1 MTIRHINIFLAV
13 CEAGENTTKAAEL
26 LHMSQPAVSL
36 AIRELE
42 DYYGVALF
50 DRIGRRLCI
59 TEAGKR
65 FWEYASHIS
74 TMFDDMEKTLRDW
87 GHLGVLRVGA
97 SITVGSRFL
106 PGYVKTFLSQHPGL
120 EIRAQIAST
129 EVLTGNMIVRNV
141 TIDVSNPG
149 GLSTS
154 QSASATVN
162 GVGSSSGGTFAYA
175 SSGQITAK
183 AAGDLD
189 TLSVK
194 EGDRVE
200 KGTVLYELDPA
211 EAQKATEE
219 AKKSLTEAEKG
230 VTAAAERLQA
240 AQKQLAETEEE
251 YQKLLASKADLTV
264 TAPFDGKLV
273 EAASLLPDA
282 EITAGQ
288 KLATLVSSNRLK
300 LSLYY
305 SYAYL
310 DQLQVGQEAAV
321 SIPAVMASV
330 PGKISEI
337 NKVEFVTPEGSK
349 CFEVVVAL
357 DNPGTLTEGMAA
369 SAGLTVGGQAVY
381 PYQNGKLAY
390 QETREVTAKVPGPL
404 KTSFLHNHAP
414 VKKGQAILVLG
425 PDELD
430 KQLEE
435 KRESVTS
442 ARESVDSARTAVESA
457 QETLASARDKVKK
470 ALEQEAD
477 MAVKAPIT
485 GTVLTCL
492 LEQGEKADAGQL
504 GILLADTSVMRIDIQ
519 VDERNVSRVKTG
531 MTCTIT
537 QTGLGGEENTFE
549 GTVESVSLT
558 GKSENGVS
566 FFPAVVK
573 VDNGDGAM
581 LNGMSIE
588 YELVLAQSE
597 DCLVVPAQA
606 VQYTEQ
612 GSCLFVK
619 ADRRPDNAVDLGD
632 GVEIPRGFYAVP
644 VETGL
649 SNSAQVEIKSGVE
662 EGMEVFTQ
670 KLVESGSSFDMM

>member
-1 MTIRHINIFLAV
+1 MRLFQKKEGAPAKGLPRRILPLALAAAVLAAGGFGAVRLLGGGGGGEQIVTDLVTRDTIQSTV
-13 CEAGENTTKAAEL
+13 KGSGAASARE
-26 LHMSQPAVSL
+26 SVSL
-36 AIRELE
+36 
-42 DYYGVALF
+42 
-50 DRIGRRLCI
+50 
-59 TEAGKR
+59 
-65 FWEYASHIS
+65 
-74 TMFDDMEKTLRDW
+74 
-87 GHLGVLRVGA
+87 
-97 SITVGSRFL
+97 
-106 PGYVKTFLSQHPGL
+106 
-120 EIRAQIAST
+120 
-129 EVLTGNMIVRNV
+129 
-141 TIDVSNPG
+141 NPPV
-149 GLSTS
+149 
-154 QSASATVN
+154 SATVL
-162 GVGSSSGGTFAYA
+162 A
-175 SSGQITAK
+175 
-183 AAGDLD
+183 LH
-189 TLSVK
+189 VK

-240 AQKQLAETEEE
+240 AQKQLYETEEE

-288 KLATLVSSNRLK
+288 KIATLVSSNRLK

-310 DQLQVGQEAAV
+310 DQLRVGQEAAV

>member
-1 MTIRHINIFLAV
+1 MRLFQKKEGAPAKGLPRRILPLALAAAVLAAGGFGAVRLLGGGGGGEQIVTDLVTRDTIQSTV
-13 CEAGENTTKAAEL
+13 KGSGAASARE
-26 LHMSQPAVSL
+26 SVSL
-36 AIRELE
+36 
-42 DYYGVALF
+42 
-50 DRIGRRLCI
+50 
-59 TEAGKR
+59 
-65 FWEYASHIS
+65 
-74 TMFDDMEKTLRDW
+74 
-87 GHLGVLRVGA
+87 
-97 SITVGSRFL
+97 
-106 PGYVKTFLSQHPGL
+106 
-120 EIRAQIAST
+120 
-129 EVLTGNMIVRNV
+129 
-141 TIDVSNPG
+141 NPPV
-149 GLSTS
+149 
-154 QSASATVN
+154 SATVL
-162 GVGSSSGGTFAYA
+162 A
-175 SSGQITAK
+175 
-183 AAGDLD
+183 LH
-189 TLSVK
+189 VK

-240 AQKQLAETEEE
+240 AQKQLSETEEE

-273 EAASLLPDA
+273 EAASLLPDT

-310 DQLQVGQEAAV
+310 DQLRVGQEAAV

>member
-1 MTIRHINIFLAV
+1 MRLFQKKEGAPARGPPRRIPPLALAAAVLAAGGFGAVRLLGGGGGGEQIVTDLVTRDTIQSTV
-13 CEAGENTTKAAEL
+13 KGSGAASARE
-26 LHMSQPAVSL
+26 SVSL
-36 AIRELE
+36 
-42 DYYGVALF
+42 
-50 DRIGRRLCI
+50 
-59 TEAGKR
+59 
-65 FWEYASHIS
+65 
-74 TMFDDMEKTLRDW
+74 
-87 GHLGVLRVGA
+87 
-97 SITVGSRFL
+97 
-106 PGYVKTFLSQHPGL
+106 
-120 EIRAQIAST
+120 
-129 EVLTGNMIVRNV
+129 
-141 TIDVSNPG
+141 NPPV
-149 GLSTS
+149 
-154 QSASATVN
+154 SATVL
-162 GVGSSSGGTFAYA
+162 A
-175 SSGQITAK
+175 
-183 AAGDLD
+183 LH
-189 TLSVK
+189 VK

-240 AQKQLAETEEE
+240 AQKQLSETEEE

-288 KLATLVSSNRLK
+288 KIATLVSSNRLK

-310 DQLQVGQEAAV
+310 DQLRVGQEAAV

-457 QETLASARDKVKK
+457 QEALTSARDKVKK

>member
-1 MTIRHINIFLAV
+1 MRLFQKKEGAPAKGLPRRILPLALAAPGLAGGGVGAGRLRGRGGGGEQIVTDLVTRDTIQSTV
-13 CEAGENTTKAAEL
+13 KGSGAASARE
-26 LHMSQPAVSL
+26 SVSL
-36 AIRELE
+36 
-42 DYYGVALF
+42 
-50 DRIGRRLCI
+50 
-59 TEAGKR
+59 
-65 FWEYASHIS
+65 
-74 TMFDDMEKTLRDW
+74 
-87 GHLGVLRVGA
+87 
-97 SITVGSRFL
+97 
-106 PGYVKTFLSQHPGL
+106 
-120 EIRAQIAST
+120 
-129 EVLTGNMIVRNV
+129 
-141 TIDVSNPG
+141 NPPV
-149 GLSTS
+149 
-154 QSASATVN
+154 SATVL
-162 GVGSSSGGTFAYA
+162 A
-175 SSGQITAK
+175 
-183 AAGDLD
+183 LH
-189 TLSVK
+189 VK

-240 AQKQLAETEEE
+240 AQKQLSETEEE

-310 DQLQVGQEAAV
+310 DQLRVGQEAAV

-457 QETLASARDKVKK
+457 QETLASALDKVKK

>member
-1 MTIRHINIFLAV
+1 MRLFQKKEGAPAKGLPRRILPLALAAAVLAAGGFGAVRLLGGGGGGEQIVTDLVTRDTIQSTV
-13 CEAGENTTKAAEL
+13 KGSGAASARE
-26 LHMSQPAVSL
+26 SVSL
-36 AIRELE
+36 
-42 DYYGVALF
+42 
-50 DRIGRRLCI
+50 
-59 TEAGKR
+59 
-65 FWEYASHIS
+65 
-74 TMFDDMEKTLRDW
+74 
-87 GHLGVLRVGA
+87 
-97 SITVGSRFL
+97 
-106 PGYVKTFLSQHPGL
+106 
-120 EIRAQIAST
+120 
-129 EVLTGNMIVRNV
+129 
-141 TIDVSNPG
+141 NPPV
-149 GLSTS
+149 
-154 QSASATVN
+154 SATVL
-162 GVGSSSGGTFAYA
+162 A
-175 SSGQITAK
+175 
-183 AAGDLD
+183 LH
-189 TLSVK
+189 VK

-240 AQKQLAETEEE
+240 AQKQLSETEEE

-310 DQLQVGQEAAV
+310 DQLRVGQEAAV

-349 CFEVVVAL
+349 CFEVVGAL

-457 QETLASARDKVKK
+457 QETLASALDKVKK

>member
-1 MTIRHINIFLAV
+1 MRLFQKKEGAPAKGLPRRILPLALAAAVLAAGGFGAVRLLGGGGGGEQIVTDLVTRDTIQSTV
-13 CEAGENTTKAAEL
+13 KGSGAASARE
-26 LHMSQPAVSL
+26 SVSL
-36 AIRELE
+36 
-42 DYYGVALF
+42 
-50 DRIGRRLCI
+50 
-59 TEAGKR
+59 
-65 FWEYASHIS
+65 
-74 TMFDDMEKTLRDW
+74 
-87 GHLGVLRVGA
+87 
-97 SITVGSRFL
+97 
-106 PGYVKTFLSQHPGL
+106 
-120 EIRAQIAST
+120 
-129 EVLTGNMIVRNV
+129 
-141 TIDVSNPG
+141 NPPV
-149 GLSTS
+149 
-154 QSASATVN
+154 SATVL
-162 GVGSSSGGTFAYA
+162 A
-175 SSGQITAK
+175 
-183 AAGDLD
+183 LH
-189 TLSVK
+189 VK
-194 EGDRVE
+194 EGDRVD

-240 AQKQLAETEEE
+240 AQKQLSETEEE
-251 YQKLLASKADLTV
+251 VQKLLASKADLTV

-288 KLATLVSSNRLK
+288 KIATLVSSNRLK

-310 DQLQVGQEAAV
+310 DQLRVGQEAAV
-321 SIPAVMASV
+321 SIPAVMASI

-632 GVEIPRGFYAVP
+632 GVEIPRGFYVVP

>member
-1 MTIRHINIFLAV
+1 MRLFQKKEGAPAKGLPRRILPLALAAAVLAAGGFGAVRLLGGGGGGEQIVTDLVTRDTIQSTV
-13 CEAGENTTKAAEL
+13 KGSGAASARE
-26 LHMSQPAVSL
+26 SVSL
-36 AIRELE
+36 
-42 DYYGVALF
+42 
-50 DRIGRRLCI
+50 
-59 TEAGKR
+59 
-65 FWEYASHIS
+65 
-74 TMFDDMEKTLRDW
+74 
-87 GHLGVLRVGA
+87 
-97 SITVGSRFL
+97 
-106 PGYVKTFLSQHPGL
+106 
-120 EIRAQIAST
+120 
-129 EVLTGNMIVRNV
+129 
-141 TIDVSNPG
+141 NPPV
-149 GLSTS
+149 
-154 QSASATVN
+154 SATVL
-162 GVGSSSGGTFAYA
+162 A
-175 SSGQITAK
+175 
-183 AAGDLD
+183 LH
-189 TLSVK
+189 VK
-194 EGDRVE
+194 EGDRVD

-240 AQKQLAETEEE
+240 AQKQLSETEEE

-288 KLATLVSSNRLK
+288 KIATLVSSNRLK

-310 DQLQVGQEAAV
+310 DQLRVGQEAAV

-404 KTSFLHNHAP
+404 KASFLHNHAP

>member
-1 MTIRHINIFLAV
+1 MRLFQKKEGAPAKGLPRRILPLALAAAVLAAGGFGAVRLLGGGGGGEQIVTDLVTRDTIQSTV
-13 CEAGENTTKAAEL
+13 KGSGAASARE
-26 LHMSQPAVSL
+26 SVSL
-36 AIRELE
+36 
-42 DYYGVALF
+42 
-50 DRIGRRLCI
+50 
-59 TEAGKR
+59 
-65 FWEYASHIS
+65 
-74 TMFDDMEKTLRDW
+74 
-87 GHLGVLRVGA
+87 
-97 SITVGSRFL
+97 
-106 PGYVKTFLSQHPGL
+106 
-120 EIRAQIAST
+120 
-129 EVLTGNMIVRNV
+129 
-141 TIDVSNPG
+141 NPPV
-149 GLSTS
+149 
-154 QSASATVN
+154 SATVL
-162 GVGSSSGGTFAYA
+162 A
-175 SSGQITAK
+175 
-183 AAGDLD
+183 LH
-189 TLSVK
+189 VK

-240 AQKQLAETEEE
+240 AQKQLSETEEE

-288 KLATLVSSNRLK
+288 KIATLVSSNRLK

-310 DQLQVGQEAAV
+310 DQLRVGQEAAV
-321 SIPAVMASV
+321 SIPAVMASI

-632 GVEIPRGFYAVP
+632 GVDIPRGFYAVP

>member
-1 MTIRHINIFLAV
+1 MRLFQKKEGAPAKGLPRRILPLALAAAVLAAGGFGAVRLLGGVGGGEQIVTDLVTRDTIQSTV
-13 CEAGENTTKAAEL
+13 KGSGAASARE
-26 LHMSQPAVSL
+26 SVSL
-36 AIRELE
+36 
-42 DYYGVALF
+42 
-50 DRIGRRLCI
+50 
-59 TEAGKR
+59 
-65 FWEYASHIS
+65 
-74 TMFDDMEKTLRDW
+74 
-87 GHLGVLRVGA
+87 
-97 SITVGSRFL
+97 
-106 PGYVKTFLSQHPGL
+106 
-120 EIRAQIAST
+120 
-129 EVLTGNMIVRNV
+129 
-141 TIDVSNPG
+141 NPPV
-149 GLSTS
+149 
-154 QSASATVN
+154 SATVL
-162 GVGSSSGGTFAYA
+162 A
-175 SSGQITAK
+175 
-183 AAGDLD
+183 LH
-189 TLSVK
+189 VK

-240 AQKQLAETEEE
+240 AQKQLSETEEE

-288 KLATLVSSNRLK
+288 KIATLVSSNRLK

-310 DQLQVGQEAAV
+310 DQLRVGQEAAV

-632 GVEIPRGFYAVP
+632 GVDIPRGFYAVP

>member
-1 MTIRHINIFLAV
+1 MRLFQKKEGAPAKGLPRRILPLALAAAVLAAGGFGAVRLLGGGGGGEQIVTDLVTRDTIQSTV
-13 CEAGENTTKAAEL
+13 KGSGAASARE
-26 LHMSQPAVSL
+26 SVSL
-36 AIRELE
+36 
-42 DYYGVALF
+42 
-50 DRIGRRLCI
+50 
-59 TEAGKR
+59 
-65 FWEYASHIS
+65 
-74 TMFDDMEKTLRDW
+74 
-87 GHLGVLRVGA
+87 
-97 SITVGSRFL
+97 
-106 PGYVKTFLSQHPGL
+106 
-120 EIRAQIAST
+120 
-129 EVLTGNMIVRNV
+129 
-141 TIDVSNPG
+141 NPPV
-149 GLSTS
+149 
-154 QSASATVN
+154 SATVL
-162 GVGSSSGGTFAYA
+162 A
-175 SSGQITAK
+175 
-183 AAGDLD
+183 LH
-189 TLSVK
+189 VK
-194 EGDRVE
+194 EGDRVD

-240 AQKQLAETEEE
+240 AQKQLSETEEE

-288 KLATLVSSNRLK
+288 KIATLVSSNRLK

-310 DQLQVGQEAAV
+310 DQLRVGQEAAV

>member
-1 MTIRHINIFLAV
+1 MRLFQKKEGAPAKGLPRRILPLALAAAVLTAGGFGAVRLLGGGGGGEQIVTDLVTRDTIQSTV
-13 CEAGENTTKAAEL
+13 KGSGAASARE
-26 LHMSQPAVSL
+26 SVSL
-36 AIRELE
+36 
-42 DYYGVALF
+42 
-50 DRIGRRLCI
+50 
-59 TEAGKR
+59 
-65 FWEYASHIS
+65 
-74 TMFDDMEKTLRDW
+74 
-87 GHLGVLRVGA
+87 
-97 SITVGSRFL
+97 
-106 PGYVKTFLSQHPGL
+106 
-120 EIRAQIAST
+120 
-129 EVLTGNMIVRNV
+129 
-141 TIDVSNPG
+141 NPPV
-149 GLSTS
+149 
-154 QSASATVN
+154 SATVL
-162 GVGSSSGGTFAYA
+162 A
-175 SSGQITAK
+175 
-183 AAGDLD
+183 LH
-189 TLSVK
+189 VK

-240 AQKQLAETEEE
+240 AQKQLSETEEE

-288 KLATLVSSNRLK
+288 KIATLVSSNRLK

-310 DQLQVGQEAAV
+310 DQLRVGQEAAV

-457 QETLASARDKVKK
+457 QEALTSARDKVKK

>member
-1 MTIRHINIFLAV
+1 MRLFQKKEGAPAKGLPRRILPLALAAAVLAAGGFGAVRLLGGGGGGEQIVTDLVTRDTIQSTV
-13 CEAGENTTKAAEL
+13 KGSGAASARE
-26 LHMSQPAVSL
+26 SVSL
-36 AIRELE
+36 
-42 DYYGVALF
+42 
-50 DRIGRRLCI
+50 
-59 TEAGKR
+59 
-65 FWEYASHIS
+65 
-74 TMFDDMEKTLRDW
+74 
-87 GHLGVLRVGA
+87 
-97 SITVGSRFL
+97 
-106 PGYVKTFLSQHPGL
+106 
-120 EIRAQIAST
+120 
-129 EVLTGNMIVRNV
+129 
-141 TIDVSNPG
+141 NPPV
-149 GLSTS
+149 
-154 QSASATVN
+154 SATVL
-162 GVGSSSGGTFAYA
+162 A
-175 SSGQITAK
+175 
-183 AAGDLD
+183 LH
-189 TLSVK
+189 VK

-219 AKKSLTEAEKG
+219 AKKNLTEAEKG

-240 AQKQLAETEEE
+240 AQKQLSETEEE

-288 KLATLVSSNRLK
+288 KIATLVSSNRLK

-310 DQLQVGQEAAV
+310 DQLRVGQEAAV

-492 LEQGEKADAGQL
+492 LEQGEKADSGQL

>member
-1 MTIRHINIFLAV
+1 MRLFQKKEGAPARGLPRRILPLALAAALLAAGGFGAVRLLGGGGGGEQIVTDLVTRDTIQSTV
-13 CEAGENTTKAAEL
+13 KGSGAASARE
-26 LHMSQPAVSL
+26 SVSL
-36 AIRELE
+36 
-42 DYYGVALF
+42 
-50 DRIGRRLCI
+50 
-59 TEAGKR
+59 
-65 FWEYASHIS
+65 
-74 TMFDDMEKTLRDW
+74 
-87 GHLGVLRVGA
+87 
-97 SITVGSRFL
+97 
-106 PGYVKTFLSQHPGL
+106 
-120 EIRAQIAST
+120 
-129 EVLTGNMIVRNV
+129 
-141 TIDVSNPG
+141 NPPV
-149 GLSTS
+149 
-154 QSASATVN
+154 SATVL
-162 GVGSSSGGTFAYA
+162 A
-175 SSGQITAK
+175 
-183 AAGDLD
+183 LH
-189 TLSVK
+189 VK

-240 AQKQLAETEEE
+240 AQKQLSETEEE

-288 KLATLVSSNRLK
+288 KIATLVSSNRLK

-310 DQLQVGQEAAV
+310 DQLRVGQEAAV

>member
-1 MTIRHINIFLAV
+1 MN
-13 CEAGENTTKAAEL
+13 K
-26 LHMSQPAVSL
+26 
-36 AIRELE
+36 
-42 DYYGVALF
+42 
-50 DRIGRRLCI
+50 
-59 TEAGKR
+59 
-65 FWEYASHIS
+65 IS
-74 TMFDDMEKTLRDW
+74 
-87 GHLGVLRVGA
+87 
-97 SITVGSRFL
+97 
-106 PGYVKTFLSQHPGL
+106 
-120 EIRAQIAST
+120 
-129 EVLTGNMIVRNV
+129 
-141 TIDVSNPG
+141 
-149 GLSTS
+149 
-154 QSASATVN
+154 
-162 GVGSSSGGTFAYA
+162 
-175 SSGQITAK
+175 
-183 AAGDLD
+183 
-189 TLSVK
+189 
-194 EGDRVE
+194 
-200 KGTVLYELDPA
+200 
-211 EAQKATEE
+211 
-219 AKKSLTEAEKG
+219 
-230 VTAAAERLQA
+230 
-240 AQKQLAETEEE
+240 
-251 YQKLLASKADLTV
+251 
-264 TAPFDGKLV
+264 
-273 EAASLLPDA
+273 
-282 EITAGQ
+282 AGQ
-288 KLATLVSSNRLK
+288 KLATLVSSGRLK

-310 DQLQVGQEAAV
+310 DQLRVGQEASV

-337 NKVEFVTPEGSK
+337 NRVEFITPEGSK
-349 CFEVVVAL
+349 CFEAVVSL

-404 KTSFLHNHAP
+404 KTSYLHNHAP

-425 PDELD
+425 PEELD

-435 KRESVTS
+435 KRE
-442 ARESVDSARTAVESA
+442 AVRSA
-457 QETLASARDKVKK
+457 QEGVETARAAVEAAQESLSAAQDKVKK
-470 ALEQEAD
+470 ALEQEAG
-477 MAVKAPIT
+477 MAVRAPIA

-504 GILLADTSVMRIDIQ
+504 GILLADTSEMRIDIQ
-519 VDERNVSRVKTG
+519 VDERNVSRVKNG

-619 ADRRPDNAVDLGD
+619 ADRRPDNAVDLGE
-632 GVEIPRGFYAVP
+632 GVELPRGFYAVP

>member
-1 MTIRHINIFLAV
+1 MRLFQKKEGAPAKGLPRRILPLALAAAVLAAGGFGAVRLLGGGGGGEQIVTDLVTRDTIQSTV
-13 CEAGENTTKAAEL
+13 KGSGAASARE
-26 LHMSQPAVSL
+26 SVSL
-36 AIRELE
+36 
-42 DYYGVALF
+42 
-50 DRIGRRLCI
+50 
-59 TEAGKR
+59 
-65 FWEYASHIS
+65 
-74 TMFDDMEKTLRDW
+74 
-87 GHLGVLRVGA
+87 
-97 SITVGSRFL
+97 
-106 PGYVKTFLSQHPGL
+106 
-120 EIRAQIAST
+120 
-129 EVLTGNMIVRNV
+129 
-141 TIDVSNPG
+141 NPPV
-149 GLSTS
+149 
-154 QSASATVN
+154 SATVL
-162 GVGSSSGGTFAYA
+162 A
-175 SSGQITAK
+175 
-183 AAGDLD
+183 LH
-189 TLSVK
+189 VK

-240 AQKQLAETEEE
+240 AQKQLSETEEE
-251 YQKLLASKADLTV
+251 FQKLLASKADLTV

-310 DQLQVGQEAAV
+310 DQLRVGQEAAV

>member
-1 MTIRHINIFLAV
+1 MRLFQKKEGAPAKGLPRRILPLALAAAVLAAGGFGAVRLLGGVGGGEQIVTDLVTRDTIQSTV
-13 CEAGENTTKAAEL
+13 KGSGAASARE
-26 LHMSQPAVSL
+26 SVSL
-36 AIRELE
+36 
-42 DYYGVALF
+42 
-50 DRIGRRLCI
+50 
-59 TEAGKR
+59 
-65 FWEYASHIS
+65 
-74 TMFDDMEKTLRDW
+74 
-87 GHLGVLRVGA
+87 
-97 SITVGSRFL
+97 
-106 PGYVKTFLSQHPGL
+106 
-120 EIRAQIAST
+120 
-129 EVLTGNMIVRNV
+129 
-141 TIDVSNPG
+141 NPPV
-149 GLSTS
+149 
-154 QSASATVN
+154 SATVL
-162 GVGSSSGGTFAYA
+162 A
-175 SSGQITAK
+175 
-183 AAGDLD
+183 LH
-189 TLSVK
+189 VK

-240 AQKQLAETEEE
+240 AQKQLSETEEE

-288 KLATLVSSNRLK
+288 KIATLVSSNRLK

-310 DQLQVGQEAAV
+310 DQLRVGQEAAV

-457 QETLASARDKVKK
+457 QETLTSARDKVKK

-492 LEQGEKADAGQL
+492 LEQGEKADSGQL

-632 GVEIPRGFYAVP
+632 GVDIPRGFYAVP

>member
-1 MTIRHINIFLAV
+1 MRLFQKKEGAPAKGLPRRILPLALAAAVLTAGGFGAVRLLGGGGGGEQIVTDLVTRDTIQSTV
-13 CEAGENTTKAAEL
+13 KGSGAASARE
-26 LHMSQPAVSL
+26 SVSL
-36 AIRELE
+36 
-42 DYYGVALF
+42 
-50 DRIGRRLCI
+50 
-59 TEAGKR
+59 
-65 FWEYASHIS
+65 
-74 TMFDDMEKTLRDW
+74 
-87 GHLGVLRVGA
+87 
-97 SITVGSRFL
+97 
-106 PGYVKTFLSQHPGL
+106 
-120 EIRAQIAST
+120 
-129 EVLTGNMIVRNV
+129 
-141 TIDVSNPG
+141 NPPV
-149 GLSTS
+149 
-154 QSASATVN
+154 SATVL
-162 GVGSSSGGTFAYA
+162 A
-175 SSGQITAK
+175 
-183 AAGDLD
+183 LH
-189 TLSVK
+189 VK

-240 AQKQLAETEEE
+240 AQKQLSETEEE

-310 DQLQVGQEAAV
+310 DQLRVGQEAAV

-457 QETLASARDKVKK
+457 QEALTSARDKVKK

>member
-1 MTIRHINIFLAV
+1 MRLFQKKEGAPAKGLPRRILPLALAAAILAAGGFGAVRLLGGGGGGEQIVTDFVTRDTIQSTV
-13 CEAGENTTKAAEL
+13 KGSGAASARE
-26 LHMSQPAVSL
+26 SVSL
-36 AIRELE
+36 
-42 DYYGVALF
+42 
-50 DRIGRRLCI
+50 
-59 TEAGKR
+59 
-65 FWEYASHIS
+65 
-74 TMFDDMEKTLRDW
+74 
-87 GHLGVLRVGA
+87 
-97 SITVGSRFL
+97 
-106 PGYVKTFLSQHPGL
+106 
-120 EIRAQIAST
+120 
-129 EVLTGNMIVRNV
+129 
-141 TIDVSNPG
+141 NPPV
-149 GLSTS
+149 
-154 QSASATVN
+154 SATVL
-162 GVGSSSGGTFAYA
+162 A
-175 SSGQITAK
+175 
-183 AAGDLD
+183 LH
-189 TLSVK
+189 VK

-240 AQKQLAETEEE
+240 AQKQLSETEEE

-310 DQLQVGQEAAV
+310 DQLRVGQEAAV

>member
-1 MTIRHINIFLAV
+1 MRLFQKKEGAPAKGLPRRILPLALAAAVLAAGGFGAVRLLGGVGGGEQIVTDLVTRDTIQSTV
-13 CEAGENTTKAAEL
+13 KGSGAASARE
-26 LHMSQPAVSL
+26 SVSL
-36 AIRELE
+36 
-42 DYYGVALF
+42 
-50 DRIGRRLCI
+50 
-59 TEAGKR
+59 
-65 FWEYASHIS
+65 
-74 TMFDDMEKTLRDW
+74 
-87 GHLGVLRVGA
+87 
-97 SITVGSRFL
+97 
-106 PGYVKTFLSQHPGL
+106 
-120 EIRAQIAST
+120 
-129 EVLTGNMIVRNV
+129 
-141 TIDVSNPG
+141 NPPV
-149 GLSTS
+149 
-154 QSASATVN
+154 SATVL
-162 GVGSSSGGTFAYA
+162 A
-175 SSGQITAK
+175 
-183 AAGDLD
+183 LH
-189 TLSVK
+189 VK

-240 AQKQLAETEEE
+240 AQKQLSETEEE

-273 EAASLLPDA
+273 EAASLLPDT

-288 KLATLVSSNRLK
+288 KIATLVSSNRLK

-310 DQLQVGQEAAV
+310 DQLRVGQEAAV

-457 QETLASARDKVKK
+457 QETLTSARDKVKK

>member
-1 MTIRHINIFLAV
+1 MRLFQKKEGAPAKGLPRRILPLALAAAVLAAGGFGAVRLLGGGGGGEQIVTDLVTRDTIQSTV
-13 CEAGENTTKAAEL
+13 KGSGAASARE
-26 LHMSQPAVSL
+26 SVSL
-36 AIRELE
+36 
-42 DYYGVALF
+42 
-50 DRIGRRLCI
+50 
-59 TEAGKR
+59 
-65 FWEYASHIS
+65 
-74 TMFDDMEKTLRDW
+74 
-87 GHLGVLRVGA
+87 
-97 SITVGSRFL
+97 
-106 PGYVKTFLSQHPGL
+106 
-120 EIRAQIAST
+120 
-129 EVLTGNMIVRNV
+129 
-141 TIDVSNPG
+141 NPPV
-149 GLSTS
+149 
-154 QSASATVN
+154 SATVL
-162 GVGSSSGGTFAYA
+162 A
-175 SSGQITAK
+175 
-183 AAGDLD
+183 LH
-189 TLSVK
+189 VK

-240 AQKQLAETEEE
+240 AQKQLSETEEE

-310 DQLQVGQEAAV
+310 DQLRVGQEAAV

-632 GVEIPRGFYAVP
+632 GVEIPRGFYAVQ

>member
-1 MTIRHINIFLAV
+1 MRLFQKKEGAPAKGLPRRILPLALAAAVLAAGGFGAVRLLGGGGGGEQIVTDLVTRDTIQSTV
-13 CEAGENTTKAAEL
+13 KGSGAASARE
-26 LHMSQPAVSL
+26 SVSL
-36 AIRELE
+36 
-42 DYYGVALF
+42 
-50 DRIGRRLCI
+50 
-59 TEAGKR
+59 
-65 FWEYASHIS
+65 
-74 TMFDDMEKTLRDW
+74 
-87 GHLGVLRVGA
+87 
-97 SITVGSRFL
+97 
-106 PGYVKTFLSQHPGL
+106 
-120 EIRAQIAST
+120 
-129 EVLTGNMIVRNV
+129 
-141 TIDVSNPG
+141 NPPV
-149 GLSTS
+149 
-154 QSASATVN
+154 SATVL
-162 GVGSSSGGTFAYA
+162 A
-175 SSGQITAK
+175 
-183 AAGDLD
+183 LH
-189 TLSVK
+189 VK

-240 AQKQLAETEEE
+240 AQKQLSETEEE

-288 KLATLVSSNRLK
+288 KIATLVSSNRLK

-310 DQLQVGQEAAV
+310 DPLRVGQEAAV

-619 ADRRPDNAVDLGD
+619 ADRRPDNAVDLGE

>member
-1 MTIRHINIFLAV
+1 MRLFQKKEGAPAKGLPRRILPLALAAAVLAAGGFGAVRLLGGGGGGEQIVTDLVTRDTIQSTV
-13 CEAGENTTKAAEL
+13 KGSGAASARE
-26 LHMSQPAVSL
+26 SVSL
-36 AIRELE
+36 
-42 DYYGVALF
+42 
-50 DRIGRRLCI
+50 
-59 TEAGKR
+59 
-65 FWEYASHIS
+65 
-74 TMFDDMEKTLRDW
+74 
-87 GHLGVLRVGA
+87 
-97 SITVGSRFL
+97 
-106 PGYVKTFLSQHPGL
+106 
-120 EIRAQIAST
+120 
-129 EVLTGNMIVRNV
+129 
-141 TIDVSNPG
+141 NPPV
-149 GLSTS
+149 
-154 QSASATVN
+154 SATVL
-162 GVGSSSGGTFAYA
+162 A
-175 SSGQITAK
+175 
-183 AAGDLD
+183 LH
-189 TLSVK
+189 VK

-240 AQKQLAETEEE
+240 AQKQLSETEEE

-288 KLATLVSSNRLK
+288 KIATLVSSNRLK

-310 DQLQVGQEAAV
+310 DQLRVGQEAAV

-435 KRESVTS
+435 KRESVIS

-492 LEQGEKADAGQL
+492 LEQGEKADSGQL

>member
-1 MTIRHINIFLAV
+1 MRLFQKKEGAPAKGLPRRILPLALAAAVLAAGGFGAVRLLGGGGGGEQIGTDLVTRDTIQSTV
-13 CEAGENTTKAAEL
+13 KGSGAASARE
-26 LHMSQPAVSL
+26 SVSL
-36 AIRELE
+36 
-42 DYYGVALF
+42 
-50 DRIGRRLCI
+50 
-59 TEAGKR
+59 
-65 FWEYASHIS
+65 
-74 TMFDDMEKTLRDW
+74 
-87 GHLGVLRVGA
+87 
-97 SITVGSRFL
+97 
-106 PGYVKTFLSQHPGL
+106 
-120 EIRAQIAST
+120 
-129 EVLTGNMIVRNV
+129 
-141 TIDVSNPG
+141 NPPV
-149 GLSTS
+149 
-154 QSASATVN
+154 SATVL
-162 GVGSSSGGTFAYA
+162 A
-175 SSGQITAK
+175 
-183 AAGDLD
+183 LH
-189 TLSVK
+189 VK

-240 AQKQLAETEEE
+240 AQKQLSETEEE

-273 EAASLLPDA
+273 EAASLLPDT

-288 KLATLVSSNRLK
+288 KIATLVSSNRLK

-310 DQLQVGQEAAV
+310 DQLRVGQEAAV

-632 GVEIPRGFYAVP
+632 GVDIPRGFYAVP

>member
-1 MTIRHINIFLAV
+1 MRLFQKKEGAPAKGLPRRILPLALAAAGLAAGGFGAVRLLGGGGGGEQIVTDLVTRDTIQSTV
-13 CEAGENTTKAAEL
+13 KGSGAASARE
-26 LHMSQPAVSL
+26 SVSL
-36 AIRELE
+36 
-42 DYYGVALF
+42 
-50 DRIGRRLCI
+50 
-59 TEAGKR
+59 
-65 FWEYASHIS
+65 
-74 TMFDDMEKTLRDW
+74 
-87 GHLGVLRVGA
+87 
-97 SITVGSRFL
+97 
-106 PGYVKTFLSQHPGL
+106 
-120 EIRAQIAST
+120 
-129 EVLTGNMIVRNV
+129 
-141 TIDVSNPG
+141 NPPV
-149 GLSTS
+149 
-154 QSASATVN
+154 SATVL
-162 GVGSSSGGTFAYA
+162 A
-175 SSGQITAK
+175 
-183 AAGDLD
+183 LH
-189 TLSVK
+189 VK

-200 KGTVLYELDPA
+200 AGTILYELDPA

-219 AKKSLTEAEKG
+219 AKKSLAEAEKG
-230 VTAAAERLQA
+230 VSSAAERLQA
-240 AQKQLAETEEE
+240 AQKQLTEAEAE
-251 YQKLLASKADLTV
+251 YQKLASSRADLTV
-264 TAPFDGKLV
+264 AAPFDGKLV
-273 EAASLLPDA
+273 DVASLLPGAD
-282 EITAGQ
+282 ISAGQ
-288 KLATLVSSNRLK
+288 KLATLVSSGRLQ

-310 DQLQVGQEAAV
+310 DQLRVGQEAAV

-337 NKVEFVTPEGSK
+337 NKGEFVTPEGSK

-435 KRESVTS
+435 KRESVIS

>member
-1 MTIRHINIFLAV
+1 MRLFQQKEGAPATGLPRRILPLALAAAVLAAGGFGAVRLLGGVGGGEQIVTDLVTRDTIQSTV
-13 CEAGENTTKAAEL
+13 KGSGAASARE
-26 LHMSQPAVSL
+26 SVSL
-36 AIRELE
+36 
-42 DYYGVALF
+42 
-50 DRIGRRLCI
+50 
-59 TEAGKR
+59 
-65 FWEYASHIS
+65 
-74 TMFDDMEKTLRDW
+74 
-87 GHLGVLRVGA
+87 
-97 SITVGSRFL
+97 
-106 PGYVKTFLSQHPGL
+106 
-120 EIRAQIAST
+120 
-129 EVLTGNMIVRNV
+129 
-141 TIDVSNPG
+141 NPPV
-149 GLSTS
+149 
-154 QSASATVN
+154 SATVL
-162 GVGSSSGGTFAYA
+162 A
-175 SSGQITAK
+175 
-183 AAGDLD
+183 LH
-189 TLSVK
+189 VK

-240 AQKQLAETEEE
+240 AQKQLSETEEE

-310 DQLQVGQEAAV
+310 DQLRVGQEAAV

-492 LEQGEKADAGQL
+492 LEQGEKADSGQL

>member
-1 MTIRHINIFLAV
+1 MRLFQKKEGAPAKGLPRRILPLALAAAVLAAGGFGAVRLLGGVGGGEQIVTDLVTRDTIQSTV
-13 CEAGENTTKAAEL
+13 KGSGAASARE
-26 LHMSQPAVSL
+26 SVSL
-36 AIRELE
+36 
-42 DYYGVALF
+42 
-50 DRIGRRLCI
+50 
-59 TEAGKR
+59 
-65 FWEYASHIS
+65 
-74 TMFDDMEKTLRDW
+74 
-87 GHLGVLRVGA
+87 
-97 SITVGSRFL
+97 
-106 PGYVKTFLSQHPGL
+106 
-120 EIRAQIAST
+120 
-129 EVLTGNMIVRNV
+129 
-141 TIDVSNPG
+141 NPPV
-149 GLSTS
+149 
-154 QSASATVN
+154 SATVL
-162 GVGSSSGGTFAYA
+162 A
-175 SSGQITAK
+175 
-183 AAGDLD
+183 LH
-189 TLSVK
+189 VK

-240 AQKQLAETEEE
+240 AQKQLSETEEE

-288 KLATLVSSNRLK
+288 KIATLVSSNRLK

-310 DQLQVGQEAAV
+310 DQLRVGQEAAV
-321 SIPAVMASV
+321 SIPAVMASI

-457 QETLASARDKVKK
+457 QETLTSARDKVKK

-619 ADRRPDNAVDLGD
+619 ADRRPDNALDLGD

>member
-1 MTIRHINIFLAV
+1 MRLFQKKEGAPAKGLPRRILPLALAAAVLAAGGFGAVRLLGGGGGGEQIVTDLVTRDTIQSTV
-13 CEAGENTTKAAEL
+13 KGSGAASARE
-26 LHMSQPAVSL
+26 SVSL
-36 AIRELE
+36 
-42 DYYGVALF
+42 
-50 DRIGRRLCI
+50 
-59 TEAGKR
+59 
-65 FWEYASHIS
+65 
-74 TMFDDMEKTLRDW
+74 
-87 GHLGVLRVGA
+87 
-97 SITVGSRFL
+97 
-106 PGYVKTFLSQHPGL
+106 
-120 EIRAQIAST
+120 
-129 EVLTGNMIVRNV
+129 
-141 TIDVSNPG
+141 NPPV
-149 GLSTS
+149 
-154 QSASATVN
+154 SATVL
-162 GVGSSSGGTFAYA
+162 A
-175 SSGQITAK
+175 
-183 AAGDLD
+183 LH
-189 TLSVK
+189 VK

-240 AQKQLAETEEE
+240 AQKQLSETEEE

-273 EAASLLPDA
+273 EAASLLPDT

-310 DQLQVGQEAAV
+310 DQLRVGQEAAV

-632 GVEIPRGFYAVP
+632 GVDIPRGFYAVP

>member
-1 MTIRHINIFLAV
+1 MRLFQKKEGAPAKGLPRRILPLALAAAVLAAGGFGAVRLLGGGGGGEQIVTDLVTRDTIQSTV
-13 CEAGENTTKAAEL
+13 KGSGAASARE
-26 LHMSQPAVSL
+26 SVSL
-36 AIRELE
+36 
-42 DYYGVALF
+42 
-50 DRIGRRLCI
+50 
-59 TEAGKR
+59 
-65 FWEYASHIS
+65 
-74 TMFDDMEKTLRDW
+74 
-87 GHLGVLRVGA
+87 
-97 SITVGSRFL
+97 
-106 PGYVKTFLSQHPGL
+106 
-120 EIRAQIAST
+120 
-129 EVLTGNMIVRNV
+129 
-141 TIDVSNPG
+141 NPPV
-149 GLSTS
+149 
-154 QSASATVN
+154 SATVL
-162 GVGSSSGGTFAYA
+162 A
-175 SSGQITAK
+175 
-183 AAGDLD
+183 LH
-189 TLSVK
+189 VK
-194 EGDRVE
+194 EGDQVE

-240 AQKQLAETEEE
+240 AQKQLSETEEE

-288 KLATLVSSNRLK
+288 KIATLVSSNRLK

-310 DQLQVGQEAAV
+310 DQLRVGQEAAV

>member
-1 MTIRHINIFLAV
+1 MRLFQKKEGAPAKGLPRRILPLALAAAVLAAGGFGAVRLLGGGGGGEQIVTDLVTRDTIQSTV
-13 CEAGENTTKAAEL
+13 KGSGAASARE
-26 LHMSQPAVSL
+26 SVSL
-36 AIRELE
+36 
-42 DYYGVALF
+42 
-50 DRIGRRLCI
+50 
-59 TEAGKR
+59 
-65 FWEYASHIS
+65 
-74 TMFDDMEKTLRDW
+74 
-87 GHLGVLRVGA
+87 
-97 SITVGSRFL
+97 
-106 PGYVKTFLSQHPGL
+106 
-120 EIRAQIAST
+120 
-129 EVLTGNMIVRNV
+129 
-141 TIDVSNPG
+141 NPPV
-149 GLSTS
+149 
-154 QSASATVN
+154 SATVL
-162 GVGSSSGGTFAYA
+162 A
-175 SSGQITAK
+175 
-183 AAGDLD
+183 LH
-189 TLSVK
+189 VK

-240 AQKQLAETEEE
+240 AQKQLSETEEE

-288 KLATLVSSNRLK
+288 KIATLVSSNRLK

-310 DQLQVGQEAAV
+310 DQLRVGQEAAV
-321 SIPAVMASV
+321 SIPAVMASI

>member
-1 MTIRHINIFLAV
+1 MRLFQKKEGAPAKGLPRRILPLAL
-13 CEAGENTTKAAEL
+13 AAAKAAAGGFGAVRL
-26 LHMSQPAVSL
+26 LGGGGGGEQIVTDLVTRDTIQSTVKGSGAASARESVSL
-36 AIRELE
+36 
-42 DYYGVALF
+42 
-50 DRIGRRLCI
+50 
-59 TEAGKR
+59 
-65 FWEYASHIS
+65 
-74 TMFDDMEKTLRDW
+74 
-87 GHLGVLRVGA
+87 
-97 SITVGSRFL
+97 
-106 PGYVKTFLSQHPGL
+106 
-120 EIRAQIAST
+120 
-129 EVLTGNMIVRNV
+129 
-141 TIDVSNPG
+141 NPPV
-149 GLSTS
+149 
-154 QSASATVN
+154 SATVL
-162 GVGSSSGGTFAYA
+162 A
-175 SSGQITAK
+175 
-183 AAGDLD
+183 LH
-189 TLSVK
+189 VK

-240 AQKQLAETEEE
+240 AQKQLSETEEE

-288 KLATLVSSNRLK
+288 KIATLVSSNRLK

-310 DQLQVGQEAAV
+310 DQLRVGQEAAV

>member
-1 MTIRHINIFLAV
+1 MRLFQKKEGAPAKGLPRRILPLALAAAVLAAGGFGAVRLLGGVGGGEQIVTDLVTRDTIQSTV
-13 CEAGENTTKAAEL
+13 KGSGAASARE
-26 LHMSQPAVSL
+26 SVSL
-36 AIRELE
+36 
-42 DYYGVALF
+42 
-50 DRIGRRLCI
+50 
-59 TEAGKR
+59 
-65 FWEYASHIS
+65 
-74 TMFDDMEKTLRDW
+74 
-87 GHLGVLRVGA
+87 
-97 SITVGSRFL
+97 
-106 PGYVKTFLSQHPGL
+106 
-120 EIRAQIAST
+120 
-129 EVLTGNMIVRNV
+129 
-141 TIDVSNPG
+141 NPPV
-149 GLSTS
+149 
-154 QSASATVN
+154 SATVL
-162 GVGSSSGGTFAYA
+162 A
-175 SSGQITAK
+175 
-183 AAGDLD
+183 LH
-189 TLSVK
+189 VK

-240 AQKQLAETEEE
+240 AQKQLSETEEE

-288 KLATLVSSNRLK
+288 KIATLVSSNRLK

-310 DQLQVGQEAAV
+310 DQLRVGQEAAV

-357 DNPGTLTEGMAA
+357 DNPGTITEGMAA

>member
-1 MTIRHINIFLAV
+1 MRLLQKKEGAPTKGLPRRILPLALAAAVLAAGGFGAVRLLGGVGGGEQIVTDLVTRDTIQSTV
-13 CEAGENTTKAAEL
+13 KGSGAASARE
-26 LHMSQPAVSL
+26 SVSL
-36 AIRELE
+36 
-42 DYYGVALF
+42 
-50 DRIGRRLCI
+50 
-59 TEAGKR
+59 
-65 FWEYASHIS
+65 
-74 TMFDDMEKTLRDW
+74 
-87 GHLGVLRVGA
+87 
-97 SITVGSRFL
+97 
-106 PGYVKTFLSQHPGL
+106 
-120 EIRAQIAST
+120 
-129 EVLTGNMIVRNV
+129 
-141 TIDVSNPG
+141 NPPV
-149 GLSTS
+149 
-154 QSASATVN
+154 SATVL
-162 GVGSSSGGTFAYA
+162 A
-175 SSGQITAK
+175 
-183 AAGDLD
+183 LH
-189 TLSVK
+189 VK

-240 AQKQLAETEEE
+240 AQKQLSETEEE

-273 EAASLLPDA
+273 EAASLLPDT

-288 KLATLVSSNRLK
+288 KIATLVSSNRLK

-310 DQLQVGQEAAV
+310 DQLRVGQEAAV

>member
-1 MTIRHINIFLAV
+1 MRLFQKKEGAPAKGLPRRILPLALAAAVLAAGGFGAVRLLGGGGGGEQIVTDLVTRYTIQSTV
-13 CEAGENTTKAAEL
+13 KGSGAASARE
-26 LHMSQPAVSL
+26 SVSL
-36 AIRELE
+36 
-42 DYYGVALF
+42 
-50 DRIGRRLCI
+50 
-59 TEAGKR
+59 
-65 FWEYASHIS
+65 
-74 TMFDDMEKTLRDW
+74 
-87 GHLGVLRVGA
+87 
-97 SITVGSRFL
+97 
-106 PGYVKTFLSQHPGL
+106 
-120 EIRAQIAST
+120 
-129 EVLTGNMIVRNV
+129 
-141 TIDVSNPG
+141 NPPV
-149 GLSTS
+149 
-154 QSASATVN
+154 SATVL
-162 GVGSSSGGTFAYA
+162 A
-175 SSGQITAK
+175 
-183 AAGDLD
+183 LH
-189 TLSVK
+189 VK

-240 AQKQLAETEEE
+240 AQKQLSETEEE

-288 KLATLVSSNRLK
+288 KIATLVSSNRLK

-310 DQLQVGQEAAV
+310 DQLRVGQEAAV

-492 LEQGEKADAGQL
+492 LEQGEKADSGQL

>member
-1 MTIRHINIFLAV
+1 MRLFQKKEGAPAKGLPRRILPLALAAALLAAGGFGAVRLLGGVGGGEQIVTDLVTRDTIQSTV
-13 CEAGENTTKAAEL
+13 KGSGAASARE
-26 LHMSQPAVSL
+26 SVSL
-36 AIRELE
+36 
-42 DYYGVALF
+42 
-50 DRIGRRLCI
+50 
-59 TEAGKR
+59 
-65 FWEYASHIS
+65 
-74 TMFDDMEKTLRDW
+74 
-87 GHLGVLRVGA
+87 
-97 SITVGSRFL
+97 
-106 PGYVKTFLSQHPGL
+106 
-120 EIRAQIAST
+120 
-129 EVLTGNMIVRNV
+129 
-141 TIDVSNPG
+141 NPPV
-149 GLSTS
+149 
-154 QSASATVN
+154 SATVL
-162 GVGSSSGGTFAYA
+162 A
-175 SSGQITAK
+175 
-183 AAGDLD
+183 LH
-189 TLSVK
+189 VK

-240 AQKQLAETEEE
+240 AQKQLSETEEE

-288 KLATLVSSNRLK
+288 KIATLVSSNRLK

-310 DQLQVGQEAAV
+310 DQLRVGQEAAV

-435 KRESVTS
+435 KRESVIS

-492 LEQGEKADAGQL
+492 LEQGEKADSGQL

>member
-1 MTIRHINIFLAV
+1 MRLLQKKEGAPAKGLPRRILPLALAAAVLAAGGFGAVRLLGGGGGGEQIVTDLVTRDTIQSTV
-13 CEAGENTTKAAEL
+13 KGSGAASARE
-26 LHMSQPAVSL
+26 SVSL
-36 AIRELE
+36 
-42 DYYGVALF
+42 
-50 DRIGRRLCI
+50 
-59 TEAGKR
+59 
-65 FWEYASHIS
+65 
-74 TMFDDMEKTLRDW
+74 
-87 GHLGVLRVGA
+87 
-97 SITVGSRFL
+97 
-106 PGYVKTFLSQHPGL
+106 
-120 EIRAQIAST
+120 
-129 EVLTGNMIVRNV
+129 
-141 TIDVSNPG
+141 NPPV
-149 GLSTS
+149 
-154 QSASATVN
+154 SATVL
-162 GVGSSSGGTFAYA
+162 A
-175 SSGQITAK
+175 
-183 AAGDLD
+183 LH
-189 TLSVK
+189 VK
-194 EGDRVE
+194 EGDRVD

-240 AQKQLAETEEE
+240 AQKQLSETEEE

-288 KLATLVSSNRLK
+288 KIATLVSSNRLK

-310 DQLQVGQEAAV
+310 DQLRVGQEAAV
-321 SIPAVMASV
+321 SIPAVMASI

>member
-1 MTIRHINIFLAV
+1 MRLFQKKEGAPAKGLPRRILPLALAAAVLAAGGFGAVRLLGGGGGGEQIVTDLVTRDTIQSTV
-13 CEAGENTTKAAEL
+13 KGSGAASARE
-26 LHMSQPAVSL
+26 SVSL
-36 AIRELE
+36 
-42 DYYGVALF
+42 
-50 DRIGRRLCI
+50 
-59 TEAGKR
+59 
-65 FWEYASHIS
+65 
-74 TMFDDMEKTLRDW
+74 
-87 GHLGVLRVGA
+87 
-97 SITVGSRFL
+97 
-106 PGYVKTFLSQHPGL
+106 
-120 EIRAQIAST
+120 
-129 EVLTGNMIVRNV
+129 
-141 TIDVSNPG
+141 NPPV
-149 GLSTS
+149 
-154 QSASATVN
+154 SATVL
-162 GVGSSSGGTFAYA
+162 A
-175 SSGQITAK
+175 
-183 AAGDLD
+183 LH
-189 TLSVK
+189 VK

-240 AQKQLAETEEE
+240 AQKQLSETEEE

-310 DQLQVGQEAAV
+310 DQLRVGQEAAV
-321 SIPAVMASV
+321 SIPAVMASI

-492 LEQGEKADAGQL
+492 LEQGEKADSGQL

-619 ADRRPDNAVDLGD
+619 ADRRPDNAVDLGE

>member
-1 MTIRHINIFLAV
+1 MRLFQKKEGAPAKGLPRRILPLALAAAVLAAGGFGAVRLLGGVGGGEQIVTDLVTRDTIQSTV
-13 CEAGENTTKAAEL
+13 KGSGAASARE
-26 LHMSQPAVSL
+26 SVSL
-36 AIRELE
+36 
-42 DYYGVALF
+42 
-50 DRIGRRLCI
+50 
-59 TEAGKR
+59 
-65 FWEYASHIS
+65 
-74 TMFDDMEKTLRDW
+74 
-87 GHLGVLRVGA
+87 
-97 SITVGSRFL
+97 
-106 PGYVKTFLSQHPGL
+106 
-120 EIRAQIAST
+120 
-129 EVLTGNMIVRNV
+129 
-141 TIDVSNPG
+141 NPPV
-149 GLSTS
+149 
-154 QSASATVN
+154 SATVL
-162 GVGSSSGGTFAYA
+162 A
-175 SSGQITAK
+175 
-183 AAGDLD
+183 LH
-189 TLSVK
+189 VK
-194 EGDRVE
+194 EGDRVD

-240 AQKQLAETEEE
+240 AQKQLSETEEE

-310 DQLQVGQEAAV
+310 DQLRVGQEAAV

-492 LEQGEKADAGQL
+492 LEQGEKADSGQL

>member
-1 MTIRHINIFLAV
+1 MRLFQKKEGAPAKGLPRRILPLALAAAVLAAGGFGAVRLLGGVGGEEQIVTDLVTRDTIQSTV
-13 CEAGENTTKAAEL
+13 KGSGAASARE
-26 LHMSQPAVSL
+26 SVSL
-36 AIRELE
+36 
-42 DYYGVALF
+42 
-50 DRIGRRLCI
+50 
-59 TEAGKR
+59 
-65 FWEYASHIS
+65 
-74 TMFDDMEKTLRDW
+74 
-87 GHLGVLRVGA
+87 
-97 SITVGSRFL
+97 
-106 PGYVKTFLSQHPGL
+106 
-120 EIRAQIAST
+120 
-129 EVLTGNMIVRNV
+129 
-141 TIDVSNPG
+141 NPPV
-149 GLSTS
+149 
-154 QSASATVN
+154 SATVL
-162 GVGSSSGGTFAYA
+162 A
-175 SSGQITAK
+175 
-183 AAGDLD
+183 LH
-189 TLSVK
+189 VK

-240 AQKQLAETEEE
+240 AQKQLSETEEE

-310 DQLQVGQEAAV
+310 DQLRVGQEAAV

-457 QETLASARDKVKK
+457 QETLTSARDKVKK

-492 LEQGEKADAGQL
+492 LEQGEKADSGQL